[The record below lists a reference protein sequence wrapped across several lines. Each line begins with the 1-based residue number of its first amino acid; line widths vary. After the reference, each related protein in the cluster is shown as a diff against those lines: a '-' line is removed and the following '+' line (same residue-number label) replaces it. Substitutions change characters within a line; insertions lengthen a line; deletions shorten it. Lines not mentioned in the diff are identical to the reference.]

1 MSKGPA
7 KPDKVYDYLSVHY
20 AIRWLMHS
28 VGNRFSGRTRTG
40 CRSPHPFGPHGEPPP
55 ATRVFPPD
63 TLADGSHTVTDEI
76 LTELLPT
83 RTHRANPRVIKR
95 KMYVYQVK
103 HPPPPRSNTDPLAT
117 PDQHRLN

>member
-1 MSKGPA
+1 
-7 KPDKVYDYLSVHY
+7 LSFTTSLR
-20 AIRWLMHS
+20 AAR
-28 VGNRFSGRTRTG
+28 RTTA
-40 CRSPHPFGPHGEPPP
+40 SHPG
-55 ATRVFPPD
+55 FPPD

-103 HPPPPRSNTDPLAT
+103 HPHHRGAT
-117 PDQHRLN
+117 PIHLQLTISTVLSKQYCD

>member
-1 MSKGPA
+1 MSFTTSLRA
-7 KPDKVYDYLSVHY
+7 
-20 AIRWLMHS
+20 AR
-28 VGNRFSGRTRTG
+28 RTTA
-40 CRSPHPFGPHGEPPP
+40 SHPG
-55 ATRVFPPD
+55 FPPD

-117 PDQHRLN
+117 HDQHRLK